1 MKMTKT
7 TSPKLQE
14 RLREIIENRVV
25 LVTGGSGSIGS
36 EIVRQLIPYRPRYL
50 RIYSRDEYKQS
61 LLRSEFRDHPFLRYL
76 LGDVRDLDRLKRA
89 VEDVDVLF
97 HAAALKRVEA
107 TEYDPFEAVQTN
119 VIGTQN
125 VIVAALES
133 GVDRVVSISTDKAVN
148 VTSTM
153 GATKL
158 LAERLISWASFY
170 RREPHKV
177 FCSVRFGN
185 VLDSRGSVIPLWR
198 EQIRRGE
205 PVTLTHPEMRRFFMS
220 IPEAVHLVLQGAA
233 RAEGGEIF
241 VLRMKSVFIRD
252 LADVIIE
259 EMAPQ
264 FGRDPKDVSI
274 RLIGVT
280 PGEKLDEDLLAP
292 GEIERT
298 FYVDEDMGVI
308 VPPHRF
314 KEFKGKSL
322 RSFDGYATGTNSL
335 TREELR
341 AYLKEAQIV

>member
-1 MKMTKT
+1 M
-7 TSPKLQE
+7 SPAVQK
-14 RLREIIENRVV
+14 RLREIVQDRVV

-61 LLRSEFRDHPFLRYL
+61 LLRSEFRDYPFLRYL
-76 LGDVRDLDRLKRA
+76 LGDVRDLDRLYRA
-89 VEDVDVLF
+89 VEDVNVIF

-133 GVDRVVSISTDKAVN
+133 DVDRVVSISTDKAVN

-158 LAERLISWASFY
+158 LAERLITWASFY

-198 EQIRRGE
+198 EQIQRGE
-205 PVTLTHPEMRRFFMS
+205 AVTLTHPDMRRFFMS
-220 IPEAVHLVLQGAA
+220 IPDAVHLVLEAAA
-233 RAEGGEIF
+233 RAEGGEVF
-241 VLRMKSVFIRD
+241 VLRMNSVYIRD
-252 LADVIIE
+252 LAEVIIE
-259 EMAPQ
+259 EVAPK
-264 FGRDPKDVSI
+264 FGRDPKDVPI
-274 RLIGVT
+274 KLIGVT

-292 GEIERT
+292 GEIDRT
-298 FYVDEDMGVI
+298 FYIDEDMGVI

-314 KEFKGKSL
+314 KEFSGKSL
-322 RSFDGYATGTNSL
+322 RSFDGYATRTNTL
-335 TREELR
+335 TKEELR
-341 AYLKEAQIV
+341 TYLREAKIV

>member
-1 MKMTKT
+1 MMKK
-7 TSPKLQE
+7 TSPELEE
-14 RLREIIENRVV
+14 RLHEIIEDRVV

-36 EIVRQLIPYRPRYL
+36 EIVRQLVLYRPRFL

-61 LLRSEFRDHPFLRYL
+61 LLRMELREYPFLRYL
-76 LGDVRDLDRLKRA
+76 LGDVRDLDRLHRA
-89 VEDVDVLF
+89 VEDVNVIF

-133 GVDRVVSISTDKAVN
+133 QVDRVVSISTDKAVN

-158 LAERLISWASFY
+158 LAERLITWASFY
-170 RREPHKV
+170 RRKPHKV

-198 EQIRRGE
+198 EQIRRCD
-205 PVTLTHPEMRRFFMS
+205 PVTLTHPKMRRFFMS
-220 IPEAVHLVLQGAA
+220 IPEAVHLVLQAAA
-233 RAEGGEIF
+233 RADGGEVF
-241 VLRMKSVFIRD
+241 VLRMKSLYIRD
-252 LADVIIE
+252 LAEVIIE
-259 EMAPQ
+259 ELAPKL
-264 FGRDPKDVSI
+264 GRDAKDVPI
-274 RLIGVT
+274 KMIGVT
-280 PGEKLDEDLLAP
+280 PGEKLEEDLLAP

-314 KEFKGKSL
+314 EEFSGKAL
-322 RSFDGYATGTNSL
+322 QSFDGYTTSTNTL
-335 TREELR
+335 TKEELR
-341 AYLKEAQIV
+341 TYLSEAGIV